1 MFALLR
7 AARTSPEWFT
17 FWFMMVYST
26 IFTVIFGTVARHVP
40 MYIGAVLVVSGCT
53 PFWYGTLST
62 AKKVWKH
69 ARSLAPHARQSRR
82 GEVSSDALVLI
93 GGTALIVG
101 MGIAAYAY
109 GLT

>member
-17 FWFMMVYST
+17 FWFMLVYSS

-40 MYIGAVLVVSGCT
+40 MLIGAVLVVSGCT

-69 ARSLAPHARQSRR
+69 AHSLAPHARQSRR
-82 GEVSSDALVLI
+82 GEASSDTLMLL
-93 GGTALIVG
+93 GGGLLIVG
-101 MGIAAYAY
+101 LIMAAIAF
-109 GLT
+109 GLE